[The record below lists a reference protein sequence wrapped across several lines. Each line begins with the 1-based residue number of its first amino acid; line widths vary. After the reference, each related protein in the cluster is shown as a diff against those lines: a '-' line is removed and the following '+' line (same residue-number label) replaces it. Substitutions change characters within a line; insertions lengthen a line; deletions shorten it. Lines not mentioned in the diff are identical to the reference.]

1 MSETVASAV
10 PLSRLPLHDLHV
22 AHGAKLVPFAGYSMP
37 VQYAAGVLK
46 EHQHTRSAAGL
57 FDVSHMGQ
65 TMLRPRSGRVED
77 AAQAL
82 ERLVPADIVGL
93 SPGRQ
98 RYAVFTTETGGIID
112 DLMVT
117 NFGDYLFLVV
127 NAACKAG
134 DIVHLRTHLSDVC
147 DVDVLEERVLVA
159 LQGPRAADALAKL
172 SPTTVAMRFMDAG
185 CHVVSGVP
193 CLVSRSGYT
202 GEDGYE
208 LSIPADHAVE
218 LVERLLADGDV
229 MLIGLGARDSLRLEA
244 GLCLYDHDIDAT
256 TTPVEAALAW
266 TIAKSR
272 RPGGARSGGF
282 PGADVVLAQ
291 LRDGAPRRRVGLSPE
306 GRAPVRAAAAI
317 FRDDS
322 AAQAIGQVTS
332 GGFGP
337 SVNRPVAMGYLP
349 ADLAAPGTR
358 VFAEVRGQRLSMSVA
373 MLPFVPHNYKR

>member
-46 EHQHTRSAAGL
+46 EHQHTRFAAGL

-65 TMLRPRSGRVED
+65 TILRPRSGRVED

-82 ERLVPADIVGL
+82 ERLIPADIL
-93 SPGRQ
+93 ALPPGRQ

-112 DLMVT
+112 DLMVA
-117 NFGDYLFLVV
+117 NFGDHLFLVV
-127 NAACKAG
+127 NAACKTG

-159 LQGPRAADALAKL
+159 LQGPLAADALAKI
-172 SPTTVAMRFMDAG
+172 SPTTAAMKFMDAG
-185 CHVVSGVP
+185 CHVVAGVP

-208 LSIPADHAVE
+208 LSIPADRAVE
-218 LVERLLADGDV
+218 LVERLLANGDV

-244 GLCLYDHDIDAT
+244 GLCLYDLDIDAT
-256 TTPVEAALAW
+256 TTPVEAALEW

-272 RPGGARSGGF
+272 RAGGARCGRF

-291 LRDGAPRRRVGLSPE
+291 LRDGAPRRRVGLSTE
-306 GRAPVRAAAAI
+306 GRAPVRTGAAI
-317 FRDDS
+317 FRDDL

-337 SVNRPVAMGYLP
+337 TVSRPIAVGYVP
-349 ADLAAPGTR
+349 TQLAVPGTR
-358 VFAEVRGQRLSMSVA
+358 VFAEVRGQRLPMSVA